1 MQNILP
7 FFVFTFSIS
16 LWLSFLILKFGKN
29 WLIDIPAERK
39 IHTVPI
45 PRTGGIVLGVSF
57 FISILFFS
65 FNTELLWYLC
75 GFLILFILG
84 IIDDYN
90 TVSWKIK
97 LPVQLVVSSII
108 VNRFLGLITT
118 ISFFEISINFSTIFL
133 IFVFLI
139 WFVGILNAVN
149 LIDGMD
155 GLSGG
160 FMVIITFSSIIIGI
174 LTQNYIFVSLN
185 SLLLGSLIGFL
196 FFNRR
201 PARYFMGDSG
211 SLILGYHVAC
221 LPLIH
226 HQFST
231 NSYVLEITPFL
242 ILSSFLI
249 MDTTRVF
256 FSRLLKG
263 KNPMNADTI
272 HLHHLVFKETK
283 SYMGT
288 LIPIFF
294 VTLIGGIS
302 SVLFFKYDFGYL
314 GMQFFLLILFLFIII
329 PPVPSYV
336 PLTSKLNNF
345 ISSLKTSRFND
356 KYLFRVRFL
365 IPLGILYLSM
375 LLLSKIDKYDIKNF
389 FSFDFNIFNLGLFIG
404 FILLLI
410 FSLIRTHEDESFQS
424 RIGLAIFIQCLLLF
438 FIDDSNFSE
447 QFFYLRNMVLIIMI
461 IITGVNYFQN
471 SKHLGFEFWS
481 VIDLLILMLFIALII
496 LKINGVQIHLFSILE
511 ILLFYYSLSL
521 YAQRRHPRLKI

>member
-1 MQNILP
+1 
-7 FFVFTFSIS
+7 
-16 LWLSFLILKFGKN
+16 
-29 WLIDIPAERK
+29 
-39 IHTVPI
+39 
-45 PRTGGIVLGVSF
+45 
-57 FISILFFS
+57 
-65 FNTELLWYLC
+65 
-75 GFLILFILG
+75 
-84 IIDDYN
+84 
-90 TVSWKIK
+90 
-97 LPVQLVVSSII
+97 
-108 VNRFLGLITT
+108 
-118 ISFFEISINFSTIFL
+118 
-133 IFVFLI
+133 
-139 WFVGILNAVN
+139 
-149 LIDGMD
+149 
-155 GLSGG
+155 
-160 FMVIITFSSIIIGI
+160 MVIITFSSIVIGI
-174 LTQNYIFVSLN
+174 LTENYNFVSLN
-185 SLLLGSLIGFL
+185 SLLLGSLVGFL

-221 LPLIH
+221 LPLIY
-226 HQFST
+226 HQFSA

-365 IPLGILYLSM
+365 IPLGL
-375 LLLSKIDKYDIKNF
+375 
-389 FSFDFNIFNLGLFIG
+389 
-404 FILLLI
+404 
-410 FSLIRTHEDESFQS
+410 SLIH
-424 RIGLAIFIQCLLLF
+424 I
-438 FIDDSNFSE
+438 
-447 QFFYLRNMVLIIMI
+447 
-461 IITGVNYFQN
+461 
-471 SKHLGFEFWS
+471 
-481 VIDLLILMLFIALII
+481 
-496 LKINGVQIHLFSILE
+496 
-511 ILLFYYSLSL
+511 
-521 YAQRRHPRLKI
+521 